1 MGDVFLE
8 AFVQLFTL
16 SHLFF
21 LVLGTML
28 GLLVGILPGLGGTAG
43 LSLLLPFVFGMDA
56 SHALAMMIGLLAPTT
71 TSDTFP
77 SVLMGIP
84 GTSGSQ
90 ATVVDGF
97 PMAKRGEGA
106 RALGAAFTASLFG
119 GLFGAVILTGAVYI
133 AKPLI
138 LAVGFGEQMMLIL
151 LALTMIGMLT
161 GTNMLKGLATCG
173 VGLMIGMIG
182 YAPAT
187 AESRMTFGNIYLDD
201 GIAIVIVGLAMFAMP
216 EIVELLR
223 RHRTIAEGGVLGR
236 GWVDGFKDAFRNKFI
251 IVRCSFIGCLVGALP
266 GLGGSVVDWI
276 AYGHVIQTSKDREKF
291 GTGDIRGVLAP
302 ESANNAKEG
311 GALIPTLLFGIPGSG
326 SMAILL
332 GGFIMVDVHPGI
344 ELVQTNIDLVYTIIW
359 SLALANVIG
368 AGTCLILAGP
378 IARLTTIPY
387 ALLAPFM
394 LVLIFFAAFQASRV
408 WGDLLTLFAL
418 GTLGVYMKRYGWP
431 RPALLIGFFLSP
443 RLESSTYLALE
454 AYGASFLQRPGVI
467 LLLIL
472 VALSAY
478 AAARYKPNDPT
489 EEEFAGLYS
498 GKGRGG
504 QMLFTGLFLLFSVAM
519 FIDGVQKKFLAMLF
533 PVMVSCLT
541 FAALAVIFYMQYAK
555 RTPNTYFH
563 DLDHDPSATATGN
576 LHYLSWIAGMLG
588 ATALVGFPL
597 ALTGFIFTFITVKA
611 GGSLIRNAALALG
624 GFAFLGVMAYFLVLK
639 YPPGLLQ
646 EFYDLPWWLG
656 G

>member
-1 MGDVFLE
+1 MDLFVE
-8 AFVQLFTL
+8 AFLQLFAPV
-16 SHLFF
+16 HLLF
-21 LVLGTML
+21 LLLGTLL
-28 GLLVGILPGLGGTAG
+28 GLLVGVLPGLGGTAG
-43 LSLLLPFVFGMDA
+43 LSLVLPFVFGMDA
-56 SHALAMMIGLLAPTT
+56 TSALAMMIGLLAPTT

-84 GTSGSQ
+84 GTSASQ

-119 GLFGAVILTGAVYI
+119 GLFGAVVLTGAIYV

-138 LAVGFGEQMMLIL
+138 LSVGFGEQMLLIF
-151 LALTMIGMLT
+151 LALTMVGMLT
-161 GTNMLKGLATCG
+161 GVSPLKGIVTCG
-173 VGLMIGMIG
+173 IGLMIGMIG
-182 YAPAT
+182 YAPGT
-187 AESRMTFGNIYLDD
+187 AESRLTFGTMYLDS
-201 GIAIVIVGLAMFAMP
+201 GIPIVVVGLAMFAMP
-216 EIVELLR
+216 EIIELLR
-223 RHRTIAEGGVLGR
+223 RHRTIAEDGVLGR
-236 GWVDGFKDAFRNKFI
+236 GWIEGFKDAFRHKFI
-251 IVRCSFIGCLVGALP
+251 VLRCSVIGCIVGALP

-276 AYGHVIQTSKDREKF
+276 AYGHVIQTSKNRESF

-344 ELVQTNIDLVYTIIW
+344 ELIQTNLDLVYTIIW

-368 AGTCLILAGP
+368 AGTCLVLSGP

-387 ALLAPFM
+387 PLLAPFM
-394 LVLIFFAAFQASRV
+394 LVLIFFAAFQSSRD
-408 WGDLLTLFAL
+408 WGDLFTLFAL

-454 AYGASFLQRPGVI
+454 AYGLSFLQRPGVLI
-467 LLLIL
+467 LLALVIL
-472 VALSAY
+472 STI
-478 AAARYKPNDPT
+478 AAVRFKPGKPS
-489 EEEFAGLYS
+489 EETMQTLHS
-498 GKGRGG
+498 GKARTG
-504 QMLFTGLFLLFSVAM
+504 QLVFTGLFLLFTLLIFV
-519 FIDGVQKKFLAMLF
+519 DGIQKKFLAMLF
-533 PVMVSCLT
+533 PVSIAVLT
-541 FAALAVIFYMQYAK
+541 FAGLVAIFALQAR
-555 RTPNTYFH
+555 RTGPDTVFH
-563 DLDHDPSATATGN
+563 DLDHDPSQTTASD
-576 LHYLSWIAGMLG
+576 LHYLGWIVGMLG

-597 ALTGFIFTFITVKA
+597 ALTAFIFAFTMVKA
-611 GGSLIRNAALALG
+611 GGSIVRNGVLALSG
-624 GFAFLGVMAYFLVLK
+624 LAFLGTMAYFLVLK
-639 YPPGLLQ
+639 YPAGLLQ
-646 EFYDLPWWLG
+646 QFVDLPWWLG

>member
-1 MGDVFLE
+1 MDLFLE
-8 AFVQLFTL
+8 AFVQLFTPM
-16 SHLFF
+16 HLFF

-43 LSLLLPFVFGMDA
+43 LSLVLPFVFGMDA

-106 RALGAAFTASLFG
+106 RALGAAFSASLFG
-119 GLFGAVILTGAVYI
+119 GIFGAVVLTGAIYV

-138 LAVGFGEQMMLIL
+138 LSVGFGEQMLLIF
-151 LALTMIGMLT
+151 LALTMVGMLT
-161 GTNMLKGLATCG
+161 GANALKGIATCG
-173 VGLMIGMIG
+173 IGLMIGMIG
-182 YAPAT
+182 YAPGT
-187 AESRMTFGNIYLDD
+187 AESRLTFNSVYLDS
-201 GIAIVIVGLAMFAMP
+201 GIPIVVVGLAMFAMP
-216 EIVELLR
+216 EIIELLR
-223 RHRTIAEGGVLGR
+223 RHRTIAEDGILGH
-236 GWVDGFKDAFRNKFI
+236 GWLVGLKDAIRHKFI
-251 IVRCSFIGCLVGALP
+251 VIRCSIIGCIVGALP

-276 AYGHVIQTSKDREKF
+276 AYGHVIQTSKNRETF

-344 ELVQTNIDLVYTIIW
+344 ELIKTNLDLVYTIIW

-368 AGTCLILAGP
+368 AGTCLFLAGP

-387 ALLAPFM
+387 PLLAPFM
-394 LVLIFFAAFQASRV
+394 LVLIFFAAFQASRD

-454 AYGASFLQRPGVI
+454 AYGLSFLQRPGVI
-467 LLLIL
+467 ILLVLVIL
-472 VALSAY
+472 STI
-478 AAARYKPNDPT
+478 AAIRFKPSKPSDEAMAT
-489 EEEFAGLYS
+489 LHS
-498 GKGRGG
+498 GRERTG
-504 QMLFTGLFLLFSVAM
+504 QIVFTGLFLLFAALV
-519 FIDGVQKKFLAMLF
+519 FIDGAQKKFLAMLF
-533 PVMVSCLT
+533 PVAISLLT
-541 FAALAVIFYMQYAK
+541 FAALAVLCAMQLR
-555 RTPNTYFH
+555 RTRPDTIFH
-563 DLDHDPSATATGN
+563 DLDHDPTQTTSSD
-576 LHYLSWIAGMLG
+576 LHYLGWIAGMLG
-588 ATALVGFPL
+588 VTALVGFPL
-597 ALTGFIFTFITVKA
+597 ALTAFIFAFTTVKA
-611 GGSLIRNAALALG
+611 GGSMVRNGILALSG
-624 GFAFLGVMAYFLVLK
+624 LAFLGVMAYFLVLK
-639 YPPGLLQ
+639 YPAGLLQ
-646 EFYDLPWWLG
+646 RFVEMPWWLG

>member
-1 MGDVFLE
+1 MEIFLE
-8 AFVQLFTL
+8 ALFQLI
-16 SHLFF
+16 SPAHLFF
-21 LVLGTML
+21 LVLGTLL
-28 GLLVGILPGLGGTAG
+28 GLLVGVLPGLGGTAG
-43 LSLLLPFVFGMDA
+43 LSLVLPFVFGMDA

-119 GLFGAVILTGAVYI
+119 GIFGAIVLTGAIYI

-138 LAVGFGEQMMLIL
+138 LAVGFGEQMLLIF
-151 LALTMIGMLT
+151 LALTMVGMLT
-161 GTNMLKGLATCG
+161 GANALKGLATCG
-173 VGLMIGMIG
+173 IGLMVGMIG

-187 AESRMTFGNIYLDD
+187 AESRLTFGSVYMDS
-201 GIAIVIVGLAMFAMP
+201 GIPIVVVGLAMFAMP
-216 EIVELLR
+216 EIIELLR
-223 RHRTIAEGGVLGR
+223 RHHTIAEEGVLGK
-236 GWVDGFKDAFRNKFI
+236 GWIEGFKDAFRNKFI
-251 IVRCSFIGCLVGALP
+251 VLRCSVIGCIVGALP

-276 AYGHVIQTSKDREKF
+276 AYGHVVQTSKNRETF

-344 ELVQTNIDLVYTIIW
+344 ELIKTNIDLVYTIIW

-368 AGTCLILAGP
+368 AGLCLVLAGQ

-394 LVLIFFAAFQASRV
+394 LVLIFFAAFQASRG
-408 WGDLLTLFAL
+408 WGDLLSLFLL
-418 GTLGVYMKRYGWP
+418 GTLATYMKRYGWP

-454 AYGASFLQRPGVI
+454 AYGLSFLQRPGVI
-467 LLLIL
+467 ILLVL
-472 VALSAY
+472 VVLSAI
-478 AAARYKPNDPT
+478 AAVRFKPNEPSA
-489 EEEFAGLYS
+489 EAMQGLHS
-498 GKGRGG
+498 GKTRTG
-504 QMLFTGLFLLFSVAM
+504 QLMFTGLFLAFTAM
-519 FIDGVQKKFLAMLF
+519 VFIDGIQKKFLAMMF
-533 PVMVSCLT
+533 PVSIAVLT
-541 FAALAVIFYMQYAK
+541 FAMLATLFVMQA
-555 RTPNTYFH
+555 RRAGPGTVFH
-563 DLDHDPSATATGN
+563 DLDHDPTETSTTN
-576 LHYLSWIAGMLG
+576 IHYLLWIAGMLG
-588 ATALVGFPL
+588 ATGLVGFPL
-597 ALTGFIFTFITVKA
+597 ALTGFIFVFTMVKA
-611 GGSLIRNAALALG
+611 GGSVLRNGVLGVSAL
-624 GFAFLGVMAYFLVLK
+624 AFLGVMAHFLVLK
-639 YPPGLLQ
+639 YPAGLLQ
-646 EFYDLPWWLG
+646 KFVDMPWWLG